1 MNYLE
6 IELSLRTWMILGGLS
21 TIAIVLIAAWF
32 ANRYNK
38 TKQNR

>member
-6 IELSLRTWMILGGLS
+6 IELSNRTMLILGGLT
-21 TIAIVLIAAWF
+21 TIAIILIAALL

-38 TKQNR
+38 SKQNK